1 MELLA
6 LRTLK
11 AVVEEGGIKAA
22 SLKLHTVQSNITTRI
37 QRLEE
42 ELDAAL
48 FVRRGRKLELTQS
61 GEILY
66 NYANQML
73 QLERQATA
81 AVHLAADNYE
91 LHIGSPEPF
100 AAVHLPA
107 ALQALRRD
115 YSNIIPKVH
124 SATSAELITAVLDHQ
139 LDCAFV
145 GGQVE
150 HGELNV
156 IPAVQEEMVVVTS
169 KEQAGEPTLII
180 RGDGC
185 AYRERAL
192 AWQRKT
198 GRSNE
203 ETMVMSTVD
212 GLLGCVAAGLGYTVI
227 SREMVTQNRYEHS
240 LQLESLNATES
251 AMNIMLIHR
260 KDALPIEAI
269 NILAGLFKQPDQPRS
284 AS

>member
-22 SLKLHTVQSNITTRI
+22 SLKLHTVQSNITTRV
-37 QRLEE
+37 QRLED

-100 AAVHLPA
+100 AAVHLP
-107 ALQALRRD
+107 
-115 YSNIIPKVH
+115 
-124 SATSAELITAVLDHQ
+124 
-139 LDCAFV
+139 
-145 GGQVE
+145 
-150 HGELNV
+150 
-156 IPAVQEEMVVVTS
+156 
-169 KEQAGEPTLII
+169 
-180 RGDGC
+180 
-185 AYRERAL
+185 
-192 AWQRKT
+192 
-198 GRSNE
+198 
-203 ETMVMSTVD
+203 
-212 GLLGCVAAGLGYTVI
+212 
-227 SREMVTQNRYEHS
+227 
-240 LQLESLNATES
+240 
-251 AMNIMLIHR
+251 
-260 KDALPIEAI
+260 
-269 NILAGLFKQPDQPRS
+269 
-284 AS
+284 